1 MLLYVCFLLCVHVCH
16 SAAGIPTVST
26 QQHTDAVLTCPHA
39 QGDVTWSRA
48 IRGTRVTLL
57 TVSNGHVSSSSERFG
72 SRNNNELL
80 IRNVVE
86 SDTSMYLCNERKT
99 AYLNVTTDPSMVDQT
114 VTGRK
119 DPDQKVPAA
128 GADTAPP
135 SDLWK
140 VPVGVL
146 AGAALVLLS
155 MLTLRLWRAEKA
167 ARDTRAVLSEVVYEE
182 IGHADMEPGPTP
194 ESKVENPYCCSEVSD
209 QSNTSTAPAA
219 PLYSNLCRPQPEGHD
234 SDTCVYYLTQNP
246 LQIGSS
252 CQSSS

>member
-1 MLLYVCFLLCVHVCH
+1 M
-16 SAAGIPTVST
+16 
-26 QQHTDAVLTCPHA
+26 
-39 QGDVTWSRA
+39 
-48 IRGTRVTLL
+48 TLL
-57 TVSNGHVSSSSERFG
+57 TVRNGHVNSSSKRFG

-99 AYLNVTTDPSMVDQT
+99 AYLNVTTDPSVVDRT

-119 DPDQKVPAA
+119 DDPDRKVTAA

-155 MLTLRLWRAEKA
+155 MLTLRLWKAEKA

-182 IGHADMEPGPTP
+182 IGHADVEPYPAP
-194 ESKVENPYCCSEVSD
+194 ESKVETPYCCSDVGN
-209 QSNTSTAPAA
+209 QSNTSTAPTA
-219 PLYSNLCRPQPEGHD
+219 PLYSNQCRPQPEGHA
-234 SDTCVYYLTQNP
+234 SDTCVYHLTQNP
-246 LQIGSS
+246 LQIESS
-252 CQSSS
+252 CRSSS

>member
-1 MLLYVCFLLCVHVCH
+1 M
-16 SAAGIPTVST
+16 
-26 QQHTDAVLTCPHA
+26 
-39 QGDVTWSRA
+39 
-48 IRGTRVTLL
+48 TLL
-57 TVSNGHVSSSSERFG
+57 TVSNGHVNSSSERFG

-99 AYLNVTTDPSMVDQT
+99 AYLNVTTDPSVVDRT

-119 DPDQKVPAA
+119 DDPDRKVTAA

-155 MLTLRLWRAEKA
+155 MLTLRLWKAEKA

-182 IGHADMEPGPTP
+182 IGHADVEPGPAP
-194 ESKVENPYCCSEVSD
+194 ESKVETPYCCSDVKHLH
-209 QSNTSTAPAA
+209 STDCSSVQQPVQAP
-219 PLYSNLCRPQPEGHD
+219 
-234 SDTCVYYLTQNP
+234 T
-246 LQIGSS
+246 
-252 CQSSS
+252 